1 MNAEQ
6 VGKQAALLSI
16 IEIGLGSVLH
26 GLQIPMA
33 GHLLSLN
40 QGFIL
45 SRSLY
50 ILQDK
55 RAPGLISTTAAL
67 LKSLSPAGKKLT
79 PMLAIA
85 VQGQLFGVG
94 PMILGNTVWGHFL
107 GMILLCLWGFIQPLI
122 FYALTF
128 GEALLLMANY
138 YLMQLGLSELSS
150 RSTILWI
157 VVGLVGLKILI
168 GFRLVLLARRFS
180 SQSLKRYE
188 EWATKQNKPMKKRPA
203 ASNVF
208 VAAFRDL
215 MTPFFIV
222 TLLLTIFF
230 FVFAKSSYS
239 TLIWNVLRPVAI
251 GYIIFLLL
259 RLIDLKTA
267 QKKLAERNP
276 FLAESLA
283 IAIKIIHPSGSD
295 DRGSSD

>member
-45 SRSLY
+45 SRAMY
-50 ILQDK
+50 DLQDK

-94 PMILGNTVWGHFL
+94 PMVLGNTLWGHFL
-107 GMILLCLWGFIQPLI
+107 GMTLLCLWGFIQPLI

-128 GEALLLMANY
+128 GEAFLLMANY
-138 YLMQLGLSELSS
+138 YLLQLGLSELSS
-150 RSTILWI
+150 RSSILWI
-157 VVGLVGLKILI
+157 LVGLVVVKILI
-168 GFRLVLLARRFS
+168 GFRLVLLARRVS
-180 SQSLKRYE
+180 SKSIERYE
-188 EWATKQNKPMKKRPA
+188 EWAINQKPLEKKRRTP
-203 ASNVF
+203 SNVYME
-208 VAAFRDL
+208 ALRDL

-222 TLLLTIFF
+222 TLVLTSIFF
-230 FVFAKSSYS
+230 FYAESSYS
-239 TLIWNVLRPVAI
+239 TLIWNILRPISI

-259 RLIDLKTA
+259 RLIDLSKA
-267 QKKLAERNP
+267 QEKLAKSNP
-276 FLAESLA
+276 LLAQSLA
-283 IAIKIIHPSGSD
+283 VAIKIIRPSRGD
-295 DRGSSD
+295 DSGTSN